1 MEKSNELSQRQK
13 ELVDIITALISSIKN
28 NENKIVN
35 LSSKNKDDLGNKI
48 SSLKIEEEDKDL
60 ELFSFFVK
68 QLFLDEHGKFD
79 FDFETL
85 TQFMSDD
92 AIMTLFTSLKEC
104 IMEKNF
110 FDFIFKLGEL
120 FSEMY
125 FENNIEE
132 LIEELEYKGLNNYQ
146 CLLRIFSKCKEKE
159 EVQYF
164 LGNYD
169 IYFSE
174 TYLIEI
180 KLNII
185 FALNIYFKLCMFGGK
200 IEDLP
205 SLTNEEE
212 NTIDNPD
219 DKREKIKE
227 YEKIIMKSLKVFW
240 SNSNFLFSLKM
251 DSFMNLFY
259 EFITQNQS
267 NFLLNNEFDDSTKMF
282 LEYMSYNF
290 ELLFKDFNEDSIK
303 DFCLYL
309 FDFLDNHKNQNIE
322 FVDRALRIGKEKNLK
337 KEDIGLISLICLN
350 KKLINEL
357 KEKAETNETY
367 SEEYFNKIISEKGLL
382 DYEILVMGDI
392 FEEITSKKNSSNQI
406 SNENTNID
414 INYEKDNEGKSVG
427 KSNSTK
433 KIQDNIQTK
442 IEKEIEDLPDDSKY
456 KALLTLI
463 NQKINEM
470 NKLFETKQKQI
481 NELKEEIASL
491 KKNHD
496 ADIKKLNQN
505 ISQLDYM
512 TKAIYFKDES
522 KFYIEKFSEKNNIQ
536 GNTTYEKCL
545 NILNFNFI
553 KKGNGNSREAIIKK
567 VAHYLN
573 GNKLAYMEYFITKN
587 KSLNKKDLSK
597 QIQDSYNG
605 FMKFK
610 TEEKNLLKNQF
621 SFFPDPFNYYPQLK

>member
-337 KEDIGLISLICLN
+337 KEDIGLFLKKNFFYPHIPVISLICLN

-567 VAHYLN
+567 
-573 GNKLAYMEYFITKN
+573 
-587 KSLNKKDLSK
+587 LNKKDLSK

>member
-567 VAHYLN
+567 
-573 GNKLAYMEYFITKN
+573 
-587 KSLNKKDLSK
+587 LNKKDLSK